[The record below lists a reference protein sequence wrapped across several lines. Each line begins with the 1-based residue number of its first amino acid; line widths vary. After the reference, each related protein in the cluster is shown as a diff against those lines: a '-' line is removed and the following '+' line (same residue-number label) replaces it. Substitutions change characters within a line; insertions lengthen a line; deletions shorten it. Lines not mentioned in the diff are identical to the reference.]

1 MRRVTWRYLLTEM
14 HARVAPRGI
23 GGGVGE
29 ERVIVDVGDDART
42 IGRRVRQIRNA
53 RRKSLRVIAG
63 LAGISAGHLSRLERG
78 ERALDSRS
86 QTVALANAL
95 QVAPS
100 ELTKLPMPAPGNGGT
115 DAAVEAVRHA
125 LIAVNHDQ
133 PSGQVAAVD
142 VLRARVMAILDARCR
157 CDRQAEAAAALPY
170 LIRDVHTSIAAGR
183 DVAELLNLTVLLHT
197 QGTSAWLRVVGAPLD
212 LRSQAA
218 TLAQQAARD
227 RDAPTAMGIATVGSV
242 GVMLTAGAFDLAQ
255 AALDSVTVPTNSPE
269 ATQLAGML
277 ALSESLVAAADKR
290 TGDVNASLEH
300 ATELAQRTG
309 EGNAYWMGFGP
320 VNVGLWRLAG
330 ALEVGDHERAV
341 ATAEGIRPEVH
352 PNLTRRAAYWVDYGR
367 ALARVRGRHDDA
379 VMAFRRA
386 ETISPLHLHRSPLAR
401 DTLAELVARSR
412 RDAVGRELRG
422 MAYRAGLPV

>member
-1 MRRVTWRYLLTEM
+1 
-14 HARVAPRGI
+14 
-23 GGGVGE
+23 
-29 ERVIVDVGDDART
+29 VDAEDDART
-42 IGRRVRQIRNA
+42 IGRRLRQIRNT
-53 RRKSLRVIAG
+53 RKKSLRVIAG
-63 LAGISAGHLSRLERG
+63 LAGISAASLSRIENGL
-78 ERALDSRS
+78 RALDRRS
-86 QTVALANAL
+86 EIVALANAL
-95 QVAPS
+95 QIAPS
-100 ELTKLPMPAPGNGGT
+100 ELTKLPVPAPENGDADSAT
-115 DAAVEAVRHA
+115 DTVRLA
-125 LIAVNHDQ
+125 LIAVNHGQ
-133 PSGQVAAVD
+133 PGGQVVAVD
-142 VLRARVMAILDARCR
+142 VLRARVMAMLDARCR
-157 CDRQAEAAAALPY
+157 CDRQAEAAAALPE

-227 RDAPTAMGIATVGSV
+227 RDAPSAMGIATVGSV

-290 TGDVNASLEH
+290 PGDVDAPLEH
-300 ATELAQRTG
+300 AAELAQRTG

-320 VNVGLWRLAG
+320 INVGLWRLAG

-341 ATAEGIRPEVH
+341 ATAEDLHPEVH
-352 PNLTRRAAYWVDYGR
+352 PNLPRRAAYWVEYGR

-386 ETISPLHLHRSPLAR
+386 EKISPLHLHRSPLAR
-401 DTLAELVARSR
+401 NVIGELLMRSR